1 MKNVLNLQVQLQN
14 MLSSKYIAFFLTEV
28 SAWQKK
34 LSTADQVI
42 SVWMEVQRTWSH
54 LESIFIGS
62 EDIRSQLPE
71 DSARFDGID
80 TDFKVITL
88 MLKYMS
94 QGLCVLVS

>member
-1 MKNVLNLQVQLQN
+1 

-28 SAWQKK
+28 STWQKK

-80 TDFKVITL
+80 TDFKVTC
-88 MLKYMS
+88 S
-94 QGLCVLVS
+94 QEFSYISYWHLHNPCFL